1 MKEAAYH
8 YNQQLLLILL
18 FNILIGL
25 PVFIVLF
32 GYTFYLMQ
40 LDLGGIENLLIIF
53 TNILMFAVMVKPF
66 VFIYERSEEGE
77 PLAIKEVIKEFLVT
91 VGPVFIVSLITFAF
105 IYLGLALYVV
115 PGIIILPLAFFMPL
129 QYRSHF
135 KLSEWV
141 KKSIEFYKERF
152 VETLFDILLWVCV
165 IYILWWA
172 LLNLT
177 LWIDMTPFVFGLLR
191 MVMYL
196 FLFPYIIFYL
206 ANKYPVAIEEK
217 EGYKHDRV
225 QI

>member
-8 YNQQLLLILL
+8 YNQQLLIILL

-40 LDLGGIENLLIIF
+40 LELGGIENLLIIF
-53 TNILMFAVMVKPF
+53 TNILMFAVIVKPF
-66 VFIYERSEEGE
+66 ILIYERSEEGE

-91 VGPVFIVSLITFAF
+91 VGPVFIVSLVTFGL

-115 PGIIILPLAFFMPL
+115 PGIIMLPLIFFLPL
-129 QYRSHF
+129 QYRAHF
-135 KLSEWV
+135 NLSEWI
-141 KKSIEFYKERF
+141 KKSFELYKNRF
-152 VETLFDILLWVCV
+152 VEMLFDILLWVCV

-172 LLNLT
+172 LLKLT
-177 LWIDMTPFVFGLLR
+177 VWIDMTPLVFGLLR

-206 ANKYPVAIEEK
+206 AGKYPVSIEV
-217 EGYKHDRV
+217 EGYRA
-225 QI
+225 

>member
-8 YNQQLLLILL
+8 YNQQLLIILL

-25 PVFIVLF
+25 PIFIVLF

-53 TNILMFAVMVKPF
+53 ANILMFAVIVKPF
-66 VFIYERSEEGE
+66 ILIYERSEEGE

-91 VGPVFIVSLITFAF
+91 VGPVFIVSLVSLGL

-115 PGIIILPLAFFMPL
+115 PGIIMLPLIFFLPL

-135 KLSEWV
+135 NLSEWI
-141 KKSIEFYKERF
+141 KKSIELYKNRF
-152 VETLFDILLWVCV
+152 VEMLFDILLWVCV

-172 LLNLT
+172 LLQLT
-177 LWIDMTPFVFGLLR
+177 VWIDMTPLVFGLLR

-206 ANKYPVAIEEK
+206 AGKYPVSIEV
-217 EGYKHDRV
+217 EGYRA
-225 QI
+225 

>member
-8 YNQQLLLILL
+8 YNQQLLIILL

-40 LDLGGIENLLIIF
+40 LELGGIENLLIIF
-53 TNILMFAVMVKPF
+53 TNILMFAVIVKPF
-66 VFIYERSEEGE
+66 ILIYERSEEGE

-91 VGPVFIVSLITFAF
+91 VGPVFIVSLVTFGL

-115 PGIIILPLAFFMPL
+115 PGIIMLPLIFFLPL
-129 QYRSHF
+129 QYRAHF
-135 KLSEWV
+135 NLSEWI
-141 KKSIEFYKERF
+141 KKSIELYKNRF
-152 VETLFDILLWVCV
+152 VEMLFDILLWVCV

-172 LLNLT
+172 LLKLT
-177 LWIDMTPFVFGLLR
+177 VWIDMTPLVFGLLR

-206 ANKYPVAIEEK
+206 AGKYPVSIEV
-217 EGYKHDRV
+217 EGYRA
-225 QI
+225 

>member
-8 YNQQLLLILL
+8 YNQQLLIILL

-25 PVFIVLF
+25 PVFIVFF

-66 VFIYERSEEGE
+66 ILIYERSEEGE
-77 PLAIKEVIKEFLVT
+77 PITIKEVITEFLVT
-91 VGPVFIVSLITFAF
+91 VGPVFIVSLVTFGL

-115 PGIIILPLAFFMPL
+115 PGIILLPLIFFLPL

-135 KLSEWV
+135 KLSEWI
-141 KKSIEFYKERF
+141 KKSIELYKNRF
-152 VETLFDILLWVCV
+152 VEMLFDILLWLCV

-172 LLNLT
+172 LLQLT
-177 LWIDMTPFVFGLLR
+177 VWIDMTPLVFGLLR

-206 ANKYPVAIEEK
+206 ADKYPVSIDVG
-217 EGYKHDRV
+217 GYKA
-225 QI
+225 

>member
-8 YNQQLLLILL
+8 YNQQLLIILL

-25 PVFIVLF
+25 PVFIILF

-53 TNILMFAVMVKPF
+53 TNILMFAVIVKPF
-66 VFIYERSEEGE
+66 ILIYERSEEGE
-77 PLAIKEVIKEFLVT
+77 PLVIKEVIKEFLVT
-91 VGPVFIVSLITFAF
+91 VGPVFIVSLVSFGL

-115 PGIIILPLAFFMPL
+115 PGIIMLPLIFFLPL

-135 KLSEWV
+135 NLSEWI
-141 KKSIEFYKERF
+141 KKSIELYKNRF
-152 VETLFDILLWVCV
+152 VEMLFDILLWVCV

-172 LLNLT
+172 LLQLT
-177 LWIDMTPFVFGLLR
+177 VWIDMTPLVFGLLR

-206 ANKYPVAIEEK
+206 AGKYPVSIEV
-217 EGYKHDRV
+217 EGYRA
-225 QI
+225 